1 MEWNILDY
9 ATVEK
14 AYRNV
19 SLEHTEMI
27 ALATG
32 LGLVFAIFNLMRTI
46 KEDSEKGIDV
56 AMIFKLIKENA
67 SVLALILFLPV
78 AIVTIEEIFVII
90 QQSYLSQL
98 GDQPKGE
105 IYKEELNELDGF
117 FKTQSER
124 YKDASIIESIGIGIL
139 SGMEQ
144 LIILS
149 IKPFMILLDN
159 WSYGFALVYRF
170 IFLAVLKM
178 TGGLAV
184 ACYIYEPTRSYF
196 YTWVKNLAICYL
208 LIPGFLFVTAF
219 VDGLREVF
227 WGKESIQ
234 LGIVILCVFLKL
246 FGYATVQKLL
256 HKAL

>member
-9 ATVEK
+9 ATVEA

-19 SLEHTEMI
+19 TLKHTEMI
-27 ALATG
+27 ALGTG
-32 LGLVFAIFNLMRTI
+32 LGLVFAIFNLMRVV
-46 KEDSEKGIDV
+46 KEDSEKVIDV

-78 AIVTIEEIFVII
+78 AIVTIEEIFAII
-90 QQSYLSQL
+90 QKAYVSQL

-105 IYKEELNELDGF
+105 IYQAELNELDGF
-117 FKTQSER
+117 VKTQAER
-124 YKDASIIESIGIGIL
+124 YKDASIVESIGIGIM
-139 SGMEQ
+139 SGVEQ
-144 LIILS
+144 LIILAV
-149 IKPFMILLDN
+149 KPFMILLDN

-170 IFLAVLKM
+170 IFLGVLKM

-196 YTWVKNLAICYL
+196 YTWVKNLAVCYL

-219 VDGLREVF
+219 VDGLREQF
-227 WGKESIQ
+227 WGQGSIQ
-234 LGIVILCVFLKL
+234 LGIVILCVLLKL